1 MFRQML
7 YTQWKWSRL
16 LVVAGALTGFSIPL
30 LSVRPLGDPTV
41 AGSAIA
47 LVLATVGTYGML
59 YPLLA
64 GGAGLMLAL
73 TTWGPDHAGRHVY
86 ALTLPLPR
94 WHYALLRFGAGAVL
108 LGGVVAGV
116 LLGSLVAVASVE
128 LPAGL
133 RAYPFALTL
142 RFALA
147 AFVAYGAFFAV
158 TAGTN
163 RTAGFILAVIGGLV
177 LAQIMVTAGGSD
189 VNFLVHMVERLFLWP
204 GPLEIFT
211 GRWMLID
218 V

>member
-16 LVVAGALTGFSIPL
+16 LIVAGALAGFSIPL

-41 AGSAIA
+41 AGAAIGM
-47 LVLATVGTYGML
+47 VLTTVGAYGLL

-64 GGAGLMLAL
+64 GTAGLMLAL
-73 TTWGPDHAGRHVY
+73 ATWGPDHAGRHVY

-108 LGGVVAGV
+108 LGGIVSGV
-116 LLGSLVAVASVE
+116 LLGTLVAVASVE

-163 RTAGFILAVIGGLV
+163 RTAGFILAAIAGLI
-177 LAQIMVTAGGSD
+177 LAQVMVSAAGSD
-189 VNFLVHMVERLFLWP
+189 VDFLVYVVARLFLWP